1 MTGPSRTQQIGLAVL
16 LAVLVLVAI
25 YRALA
30 P

>member
-16 LAVLVLVAI
+16 LAVLALVAI
-25 YRALA
+25 FRALT